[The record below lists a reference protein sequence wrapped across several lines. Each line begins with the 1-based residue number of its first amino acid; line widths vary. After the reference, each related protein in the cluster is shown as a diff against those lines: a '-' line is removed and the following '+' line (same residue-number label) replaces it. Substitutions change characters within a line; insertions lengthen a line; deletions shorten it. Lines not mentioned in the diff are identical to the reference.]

1 MAVTWEWKNKIGY
14 YITKDVIDEK
24 LWKVDLYSGNCLGVE
39 IWHYPDNDN
48 QYIFQGFWNDEKH
61 LENML
66 GLNKQFKDNMY
77 KNVTEIHLYS
87 TYSKCWNIAKRFAK
101 VGIKVIIEKNI
112 DKGDK

>member
-24 LWKVDLYSGNCLGVE
+24 LWKVDLYSGNCLAVE

-48 QYIFQGFWNDEKH
+48 EYIFQGFWNDEKH

-77 KNVTEIHLYS
+77 ENVTEIHLYS
-87 TYSKCWNIAKRFAK
+87 SYSKCWNIAKRFAK
-101 VGIKVIIEKNI
+101 VGIKIIIEKNI
-112 DKGDK
+112 NKGDK